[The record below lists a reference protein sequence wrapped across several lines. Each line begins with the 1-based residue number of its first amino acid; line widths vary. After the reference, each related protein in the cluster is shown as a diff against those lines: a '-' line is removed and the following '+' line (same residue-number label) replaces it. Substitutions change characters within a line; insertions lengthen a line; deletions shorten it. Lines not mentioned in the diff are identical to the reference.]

1 MYNSFVCLGWLMRS
15 PPHLENRE
23 SAYSVDVT
31 YCGESAPE
39 GKIFPPLKE
48 KILRLENGRE
58 KCVSTEDR
66 QNVLWSGKNFV
77 A

>member
-1 MYNSFVCLGWLMRS
+1 MRS
-15 PPHLENRE
+15 PPRLENRE
-23 SAYSVDVT
+23 IDYSVDVT

-48 KILRLENGRE
+48 RILRLENERE
-58 KCVSTEDR
+58 DCVSTEDR